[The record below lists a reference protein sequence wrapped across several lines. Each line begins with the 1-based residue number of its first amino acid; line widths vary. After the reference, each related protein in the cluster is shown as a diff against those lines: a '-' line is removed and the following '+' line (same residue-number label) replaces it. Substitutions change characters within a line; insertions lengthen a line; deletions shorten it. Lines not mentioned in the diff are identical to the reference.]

1 MNAQITLPIVKEH
14 LRTIEKAFG
23 REWLESK
30 KAGLNHSSK
39 KAAHGVPRLWREISA
54 VYKNALHSGELL
66 CTPNLVD
73 LITLGDRLSQTCA
86 LPNFD
91 TCIQPR
97 LRNPL
102 DYESVLYEMQVAS
115 TMSSFG
121 YTTSFT
127 PVSRIPNEH
136 TADIQI
142 DFDDAVVYVE
152 CKKKDKYSLSSA
164 EDNKYSSTLNDLG
177 AAVNH
182 FLLVNGLQYKVEI
195 LSMGLIAAKDI
206 AKIAEAVQLLIADD
220 YAQSHVDR
228 ELGCVFKITNVKT
241 PSPTRDQAEIG
252 VFHNGCYS
260 SVTTQVLIN
269 GDDTCVYSN
278 PQAVDIY
285 HIDWH
290 KLSSV
295 INSFI
300 TARGQ
305 VPKCATGII
314 YIDLDVSFL
323 KVKSVS
329 LSQTNI
335 SLYLELAEGALKTMF
350 SPKENTR
357 VSAIVLTAGPNY
369 IGQGCQLI
377 SEMITTVVRNPYAS
391 LPTGFIIPGEVT
403 SNQP

>member
-142 DFDDAVVYVE
+142 DFEGHTIYVE
-152 CKKKDKYSLSSA
+152 CKKKDKYLPIEGSS
-164 EDNKYSSTLNDLG
+164 SRSISTSNDLG
-177 AAVNH
+177 AMLSN
-182 FLLVNGLQYKVEI
+182 FIGSNRLKSKVSI
-195 LSMGLIAAKDI
+195 LSLGLIRDKDTSEI
-206 AKIAEAVQLLIADD
+206 IETIHTLMKKTHPASLI
-220 YAQSHVDR
+220 DR
-228 ELGCVFKITNVKT
+228 KLGCVFKISDFPT
-241 PSPTRDQAEIG
+241 PEDSLELFEIG
-252 VFHNGCYS
+252 VYSNGQYS
-260 SVTTQVLIN
+260 SVGVEFCYN
-269 GDDTCVYSN
+269 GSVYTYQN
-278 PQAVDIY
+278 PHAVEIY
-285 HIDWH
+285 QIDWYR
-290 KLSSV
+290 LSQLIKSCKTAQRQLPE
-295 INSFI
+295 NS
-300 TARGQ
+300 A
-305 VPKCATGII
+305 GIV
-314 YIDLDVSFL
+314 YIDLDVSIL
-323 KVKSVS
+323 AVKNKPLVQSDI
-329 LSQTNI
+329 L
-335 SLYLELAEGALKTMF
+335 LYLQLASEALKTLF
-350 SPKENTR
+350 SPSENTR
-357 VSAIVLTAGPNY
+357 ICAVVLTAGPNY
-369 IGQGCQLI
+369 IAEGSLI
-377 SEMITTVVRNPYAS
+377 ISQTSTVVVQNPYAS
-391 LPTGFIIPGEVT
+391 LPAGFIIPGDAT
-403 SNQP
+403 H